1 MHPLYARRLAGRAA
15 GWDMKT
21 LVLPEKNRRA
31 LLRDICLPLEA
42 SRRCEDDTVLALLDA
57 VRFMP
62 KGRVLDAVIEAL
74 TGAGCEGV
82 SGEGS
87 EGKT

>member
-1 MHPLYARRLAGRAA
+1 
-15 GWDMKT
+15 MKC
-21 LVLPEKNRRA
+21 VL
-31 LLRDICLPLEA
+31 LEA